1 MQNQSLQGNYSETD
15 QWEKYIQYTNEK
27 KLILDK
33 ILQIAKPK
41 REWSFLDV
49 GAGTGEITIPLSQLI
64 GKTTIVEESKQQIEK
79 LLRKNRFLDVYNKKF
94 EYVIL
99 ARNFN
104 LVLMSLV
111 LMHIED
117 WKKTIEKLLACT
129 KPEGYMFIV
138 HHRESGDLR
147 DLLSTFRPMING
159 REEEKRGRFENI
171 QQIIQELGEKPNV
184 EEINATLT
192 IPSVKEAVNL
202 CEFLFHKPV
211 KEFSNQ
217 IISRLEEYFESKQ
230 QRGKVVL
237 SAHYGII
244 WVKKSGVLYKV

>member
-1 MQNQSLQGNYSETD
+1 MLNAKYLQYS
-15 QWEKYIQYTNEK
+15 NEK
-27 KLILDK
+27 QLILDK
-33 ILQIAKPK
+33 ILQIVKPK

-49 GAGTGEITIPLSQLI
+49 GAGTGEITIPISQLV
-64 GKTTIVEESKQQIEK
+64 GKTTIVEESKSQVDK
-79 LLRKNRFLDVYNKKF
+79 LLKKNSFLDIYNKKF

-99 ARNFN
+99 ARQFN

-138 HHRESGDLR
+138 HHKESGDLR
-147 DLLSTFRPMING
+147 DFLSTFRSMING
-159 REEEKRGRFENI
+159 REEEKRWRFEDI

-202 CEFLFHKPV
+202 CEFFFHKPV
-211 KEFSNQ
+211 KDFSRQ
-217 IISRLEEYFESKQ
+217 IVSRLEEYFESKQ
-230 QRGKVVL
+230 QKGKVVL
-237 SAHYGII
+237 SAHYGIV